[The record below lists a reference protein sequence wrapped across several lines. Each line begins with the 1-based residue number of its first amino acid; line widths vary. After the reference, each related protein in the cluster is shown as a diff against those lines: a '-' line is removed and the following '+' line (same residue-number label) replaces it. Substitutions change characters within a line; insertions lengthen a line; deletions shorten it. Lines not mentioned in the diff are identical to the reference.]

1 MKTKSIVL
9 IGIMAAMLS
18 GCLVKSLHSFYDE
31 GDVIYKPELTGNW
44 LDDDSSKWV
53 ISRYSFARGFLKG
66 DSLDNSYLAEMY
78 ENTANPSR
86 FNVHLFKVDGILYL
100 DFMPIRDKGEQ
111 EFYDIH
117 LVPAHSLA
125 RVRFDSHDRMTIS
138 WFNEEWLN
146 KMFEENRVK
155 ISHEVILSDDY
166 GYGKQYVLT
175 ASTSELKKF
184 IVKYGND
191 PDAFSEDKDKNFL
204 CLKLNRI
211 K

>member
-1 MKTKSIVL
+1 MKTRKIIL
-9 IGIMAAMLS
+9 IGILATMMS
-18 GCLVKSLHSFYDE
+18 GCLVKSLHPFYAE
-31 GDVIYKPELTGNW
+31 SDVIYKPELTGKW

-53 ISRYSFARGFLKG
+53 ISRFTISKGLFKG
-66 DSLDNSYLAEMY
+66 DSLDNSYLVEMY
-78 ENTANPSR
+78 EDTTRPSK
-86 FNVHLFKVDGILYL
+86 FNVHLFSINGLLYL
-100 DFMPIRDKGEQ
+100 DFLPIRDKGEQ
-111 EFYDIH
+111 EFYDFH

-125 RVRFDSHDRMTIS
+125 RVRFDSNDRMTIS

-146 KMFEENRVK
+146 KLFEENRVK
-155 ISHEVILSDDY
+155 ISHEVILSDET

-191 PDAFSEDKDKNFL
+191 PNAFNDEDNKNFFY
-204 CLKLNRI
+204 LKLNRA

>member
-1 MKTKSIVL
+1 MKTKAIVL
-9 IGIMAAMLS
+9 IVIMAAMMS

-31 GDVIYKPELTGNW
+31 SDVIYKPELTGKW

-53 ISRYSFARGFLKG
+53 ISRFSFPKGLFKG
-66 DSLDNSYLAEMY
+66 DSLDNSYLVEMY
-78 ENTANPSR
+78 EDTVRPSR

-100 DFMPIRDKGEQ
+100 DFLPVKEDSDK

-125 RVRFDSHDRMTIS
+125 RVSFDSNDRMSIS

-146 KMFEENRVK
+146 KLFEENRVK
-155 ISHEVILSDDY
+155 ISHEVIQSDET

-175 ASTSELKKF
+175 ASTGELKKF

-191 PDAFSEDKDKNFL
+191 PNAFSDDENKNFIS
-204 CLKLNRI
+204 LKLNRV

>member
-31 GDVIYKPELTGNW
+31 SDVIYKPELTGNW

-53 ISRYSFARGFLKG
+53 ISRYSFSKGFLKG
-66 DSLDNSYLAEMY
+66 DSLDNSYLVEMF
-78 ENTANPSR
+78 EDSARPSR
-86 FNVHLFKVDGILYL
+86 FNVHLFSVNGILYL
-100 DFMPIRDKGEQ
+100 DFLPLKDDRDQ
-111 EFYDIH
+111 DFYDIH

-125 RVRFDSHDRMTIS
+125 RVRFDSNDRMSIS

-146 KMFEENRVK
+146 KLFEENRVK
-155 ISHEVILSDDY
+155 ISHEVIQTDET

-175 ASTSELKKF
+175 ASTGELKKF

-191 PDAFSEDKDKNFL
+191 PDAFSEDDNKNFIS
-204 CLKLNRI
+204 LKLTRV